1 MSKNTC
7 TCVPPC
13 LQYTT
18 LHKVVGVGPNNKP
31 QLIGFAEMDRVDG
44 YIVVQINGLPPLYI
58 PEVPEKVAGSA

>member
-1 MSKNTC
+1 MSKPTC

-13 LQYTT
+13 LQYTP
-18 LHKVVGVGPNNKP
+18 LHKVLGINPNNKP

-58 PEVPEKVAGSA
+58 QEAPEKIAGSA